1 MIRFHTAICIFI
13 ILSSQVNANNHLNGI
28 SGEILII
35 PSEKVSDESNLAVF
49 SFKDTD
55 YAVIGLPYVTKKEQY
70 DIASKKISVKPKD
83 YGESRITIE
92 DQSKVILSAEDKDRT
107 FKEYK
112 IINNALSTYSKKLL
126 SDFDFSIP
134 VNGIISSRFGKKRFI
149 NDLPRSPH
157 LALDIA
163 APENTEILAPS
174 DAIVILT
181 GEFFYAGNYVMLDH
195 GMGLI
200 SSYSHL
206 SNINVKEGEYI
217 KKGMLL
223 GMVGSTGRVTGPHL
237 HWSIYLNKQRVNPEI
252 FLDKNF
258 FLRIPNL

>member
-1 MIRFHTAICIFI
+1 M

-35 PSEKVSDESNLAVF
+35 PSEKASHELNLAVF
-49 SFKDTD
+49 SFKDND
-55 YAVIGLPYVTKKEQY
+55 FIVLGLPYVTEEESY
-70 DIASKKISVKPKD
+70 DIANKTISVKPKD
-83 YGESRITIE
+83 YGESRITIK
-92 DQSKVILSAEDKDRT
+92 DQSKVILSVEDKDRT

-126 SDFDFSIP
+126 SDFDFLMP

-181 GEFFYAGNYVMLDH
+181 G
-195 GMGLI
+195 
-200 SSYSHL
+200 
-206 SNINVKEGEYI
+206 
-217 KKGMLL
+217 
-223 GMVGSTGRVTGPHL
+223 
-237 HWSIYLNKQRVNPEI
+237 
-252 FLDKNF
+252 
-258 FLRIPNL
+258 

>member
-1 MIRFHTAICIFI
+1 M
-13 ILSSQVNANNHLNGI
+13 
-28 SGEILII
+28 SGLQLYTR
-35 PSEKVSDESNLAVF
+35 SNL
-49 SFKDTD
+49 
-55 YAVIGLPYVTKKEQY
+55 E
-70 DIASKKISVKPKD
+70 
-83 YGESRITIE
+83 
-92 DQSKVILSAEDKDRT
+92 
-107 FKEYK
+107 
-112 IINNALSTYSKKLL
+112 LL
-126 SDFDFSIP
+126 FDFDFLMP

-206 SNINVKEGEYI
+206 SSINVKEGENI

-223 GMVGSTGRVTGPHL
+223 GTVGSTGRVTGPHL

>member
-1 MIRFHTAICIFI
+1 MIRFHSAICIFM
-13 ILSSQVNANNHLNGI
+13 ILSAQVNANNHLNGI

-35 PSEKVSDESNLAVF
+35 PSEKASHELNLAVF
-49 SFKDTD
+49 SFKNNDFI
-55 YAVIGLPYVTKKEQY
+55 VVGLPYVTKEESY
-70 DIASKKISVKPKD
+70 DIANKTISVKPKN
-83 YGESRITIE
+83 YGESRITIK
-92 DQSKVILSAEDKDRT
+92 DQSKVILSVEDKDRT

-126 SDFDFSIP
+126 SDFDFLIP

-200 SSYSHL
+200 SS
-206 SNINVKEGEYI
+206 
-217 KKGMLL
+217 
-223 GMVGSTGRVTGPHL
+223 
-237 HWSIYLNKQRVNPEI
+237 
-252 FLDKNF
+252 
-258 FLRIPNL
+258 

>member
-1 MIRFHTAICIFI
+1 M
-13 ILSSQVNANNHLNGI
+13 ILSSQVSANNHLNGI

-35 PSEKVSDESNLAVF
+35 PSEKASHELNLAVF
-49 SFKDTD
+49 SFIDND
-55 YAVIGLPYVTKKEQY
+55 FIVVGLPYVTEEESY
-70 DIASKKISVKPKD
+70 DIANKTISVKPKD
-83 YGESRITIE
+83 YGESRITIK
-92 DQSKVILSAEDKDRT
+92 DQSKVILSVEDKDRT

-126 SDFDFSIP
+126 SDFDFLMP

-181 GEFFYAGNYVMLDH
+181 GQFFYAGNYVMLDH

-206 SNINVKEGEYI
+206 NNINVKEGEYI

-223 GMVGSTGRVTGPHL
+223 GTVGSTGRVTGPHL

-258 FLRIPNL
+258 FLRVPDL

>member
-1 MIRFHTAICIFI
+1 MIRFHSAICVFM

-35 PSEKVSDESNLAVF
+35 PSEKASYESNLAVF
-49 SFKDTD
+49 SFKDND
-55 YAVIGLPYVTKKEQY
+55 FIVVGLPYVTAEESY
-70 DIASKKISVKPKD
+70 DIANKTISVKPKD
-83 YGESRITIE
+83 YGESRITIK
-92 DQSKVILSAEDKDRT
+92 DQSKVILSDEDKDRT
-107 FKEYK
+107 YKEYK
-112 IINNALSTYSKKLL
+112 IINNALSTYSKELL
-126 SDFDFSIP
+126 SDFDFLIP

-206 SNINVKEGEYI
+206 SSINVKEGENI

-223 GMVGSTGRVTGPHL
+223 GTVGSTGRVTGPHL

-258 FLRIPNL
+258 FSRIPNL